1 MKKKTKDRLIF
12 GLKIITVLSLGVA
25 AGYAIYRRRD
35 KAYNSLPDSK
45 FVGNMMKGKRTEQNS
60 RQNSSEHLLFRH
72 CIIPDHHRNGE
83 LNNNKLIIMYARTL
97 LYK

>member
-45 FVGNMMKGKRTEQNS
+45 FVGNMMKGKRTE
-60 RQNSSEHLLFRH
+60 
-72 CIIPDHHRNGE
+72 
-83 LNNNKLIIMYARTL
+83 LNVPVPGVYEFKNKNHN
-97 LYK
+97 KG

>member
-45 FVGNMMKGKRTEQNS
+45 FVGNMMKGKRTELNVPVPGVYEFK
-60 RQNSSEHLLFRH
+60 NE
-72 CIIPDHHRNGE
+72 III
-83 LNNNKLIIMYARTL
+83 KVTIMYLRMDL
-97 LYK
+97 GM